1 MPAQETKLQAL
12 VAIRE
17 DLELLENTSFVR
29 SLDTDIVS
37 LAITKT
43 LERLYKY
50 SHDFD
55 LELGYFIDCLLSAL
69 DEVEYASRV
78 AQHYAY
84 ALDRFEEDYPE
95 LF

>member
-55 LELGYFIDCLLSAL
+55 LELGYFIDCL
-69 DEVEYASRV
+69 RV